1 MRIAARSGLPARGS
15 GPIAMR
21 HDSVMMERSTATIP
35 FDAERQAHVTMTRV
49 KFLRGAPEV
58 RGQTCY
64 PGASAWLSPCYGA
77 NSSPTRSCSFREG
90 PLVAPR
96 ELVAVSRIEP
106 SGRTLRQQRR
116 GVQRHTKS
124 PPTITSIGS
133 MGPQGPASETPA
145 ATTDRRPPFVA
156 YALLLIALTSV
167 VTQAANAASL
177 QPTTSKAWEAYV
189 ESANKEITQRLSAAR
204 TFLWADEEPNRLARI
219 RAGEIVVS
227 PVGPE
232 IPKRVPSGLIHHW
245 IGAVFMSHVKL
256 EDVLRVVRDYSRY
269 KDVYKPAVA
278 DSKVITSGNEKDRFS
293 MRLVN
298 KSWIRITAY
307 DIDFESYLV
316 HLDDR
321 HVYGVSRATRI
332 QEIEAYGAA
341 AQHTLNEN
349 EGSGII
355 WRLWSTSRY
364 LERDGGVYI
373 ELEALALSRDIPR
386 SLRWLVEPIVRHVS
400 RVSLST
406 SLRQTQKAVSTS
418 FATSS
423 LGRRELTLTYL
434 ESNSCWDRRGLEQS
448 WLARRDACH
457 DRFSRLWPNCVTP

>member
-1 MRIAARSGLPARGS
+1 
-15 GPIAMR
+15 
-21 HDSVMMERSTATIP
+21 
-35 FDAERQAHVTMTRV
+35 
-49 KFLRGAPEV
+49 
-58 RGQTCY
+58 
-64 PGASAWLSPCYGA
+64 
-77 NSSPTRSCSFREG
+77 
-90 PLVAPR
+90 
-96 ELVAVSRIEP
+96 
-106 SGRTLRQQRR
+106 
-116 GVQRHTKS
+116 
-124 PPTITSIGS
+124 

-245 IGAVFMSHVKL
+245 IGAVFMNHVKL

-298 KSWIRITAY
+298 KSLIRITAY

-434 ESNSCWDRRGLEQS
+434 ESTRYRDRWGLEQS
-448 WLARRDACH
+448 WLGP
-457 DRFSRLWPNCVTP
+457 LP